1 MAADGSGTALDGT
14 APDEVERFASSMPD
28 TYREA
33 FADDAREHAA
43 IVARRG
49 SRSAHLERWRAFED
63 GTSIVCVVA
72 DDRAGLL
79 STICRVFV
87 AHDLDVVTAQ
97 VHCRKR
103 QGLPPEAFD
112 LFWLRKRRGA
122 GGGELSEAAL
132 EALAGAVD
140 AAVARNGQSTL
151 PPGLAGPMGTF
162 GQAPPPRV
170 YFNTNALRKG
180 EVVLIVEALDCPG
193 LLLAISLA
201 LHREGLEITASTV
214 RTEGRIAL
222 DSFVLRGPAGKPMS
236 SDRLAAIRQAVVE
249 AVRKRLIETEATL

>member
-1 MAADGSGTALDGT
+1 
-14 APDEVERFASSMPD
+14 VERFASSMPD
-28 TYREA
+28 AYREV
-33 FADDAREHAA
+33 FASEVHEHAA
-43 IVARRG
+43 ITARRG
-49 SRSAHLERWRAFED
+49 GRSAHLERWRTLED
-63 GTSIVCVVA
+63 GTAIVCVVA

-87 AHDLDVVTAQ
+87 AHELDIVTAQ

-103 QGLPPEAFD
+103 PGLLPEAFD
-112 LFWLRKRRGA
+112 LFWLKKRREA

-132 EALAGAVD
+132 EELARAVD

-162 GQAPPPRV
+162 GSAPPPRV

-180 EVVLIVEALDCPG
+180 EYVLIVEALDCAG

-201 LHREGLEITASTV
+201 LHREGLEITSSSV
-214 RTEGRIAL
+214 RTEGRIAR
-222 DSFVLRGPAGKPMS
+222 DSFVLLGPAGKPLS
-236 SDRLAAIRQAVVE
+236 TDRLAAIRQAVVE
-249 AVRKRLIETEATL
+249 AVRKRLIESEATL